1 MTSQQCLQ
9 ILRTVKDVAFAS
21 VDAQGDPQ
29 VHIIDVM
36 LIEEER
42 LYFCTA
48 RGKDFYQ
55 QLIAHPHI
63 AIVGMNKDFQMV
75 RLSGEARHLD
85 DQKYWIDRI
94 FAENPSM
101 CDIYPGDSRYI
112 LEAFCINTGEL
123 SFFDL
128 GRSPIEREQLPLGD
142 GTPSLNGFVILES
155 CIGCGTCMRICPQ
168 QAIRKGTPYV
178 IQDAHCLHCG
188 LCRERCPMQAIK
200 KRGEER

>member
-29 VHIIDVM
+29 VRIIDVM
-36 LIEEER
+36 LIEEDR

-55 QLIAHPHI
+55 QLIAHPRI
-63 AIVGMNKDFQMV
+63 VIVGMNKDFQMV

-94 FAENPSM
+94 FSENPSM
-101 CDIYPGDSRYI
+101 YDVYPGDSRYI
-112 LEAFCINTGEL
+112 LEAFCIDTGEL

-128 GRSPIEREQLPLGD
+128 GRTPIEREQLPLGD
-142 GTPSLNGFVILES
+142 GTPSLNGFVI
-155 CIGCGTCMRICPQ
+155 
-168 QAIRKGTPYV
+168 
-178 IQDAHCLHCG
+178 QDAHCLHCG
-188 LCRERCPMQAIK
+188 LCREHCPMQAIK
-200 KRGEER
+200 KRGENQ

>member
-1 MTSQQCLQ
+1 
-9 ILRTVKDVAFAS
+9 
-21 VDAQGDPQ
+21 
-29 VHIIDVM
+29 
-36 LIEEER
+36 
-42 LYFCTA
+42 
-48 RGKDFYQ
+48 
-55 QLIAHPHI
+55 
-63 AIVGMNKDFQMV
+63 MNKDFQMV

-94 FAENPSM
+94 FSENPSM
-101 CDIYPGDSRYI
+101 CDVYPGDSRYI
-112 LEAFCINTGEL
+112 LEAFCIDTGEL

-128 GRSPIEREQLPLGD
+128 GRTPIEREQLPLGD
-142 GTPSLNGFVILES
+142 GTPSLNGFVIQES

>member
-29 VHIIDVM
+29 VRIIDVM

-55 QLIAHPHI
+55 QLIAHPRI

-75 RLSGEARHLD
+75 CLSGEARHLD

-101 CDIYPGDSRYI
+101 CDVYPGDSRYI
-112 LEAFCINTGEL
+112 LEAFCIDAGEL

-128 GRSPIEREQLPLGD
+128 GRAPIEREQLPLGD
-142 GTPSLNGFVILES
+142 GTPALNGF
-155 CIGCGTCMRICPQ
+155 
-168 QAIRKGTPYV
+168 V

-188 LCRERCPMQAIK
+188 LCQERCPMQAIK
-200 KRGEER
+200 KRGEK

>member
-29 VHIIDVM
+29 VRIIDVM
-36 LIEEER
+36 LIEEDR

-55 QLIAHPHI
+55 QLIAHPRI

-101 CDIYPGDSRYI
+101 YDVYPGDSRYI
-112 LEAFCINTGEL
+112 LEAFCIDTGEL

-128 GRSPIEREQLPLGD
+128 GRTPIEREQLPLGD
-142 GTPSLNGFVILES
+142 GTPSLNGFVI
-155 CIGCGTCMRICPQ
+155 
-168 QAIRKGTPYV
+168 
-178 IQDAHCLHCG
+178 QDAHCLHRG